1 MQLSSQNEP
10 SFLIASYRRRYV
22 SVSFLESRMI
32 EGSPNPKQWLWATA
46 DGSKLNGDRFI
57 IVQGKRDL
65 YYRTRQELRGDEHGP
80 WNQIGPDDGHATL
93 ADCFTAEALLLPAYF
108 TIARR
113 LQAAAGCPKT

>member
-1 MQLSSQNEP
+1 
-10 SFLIASYRRRYV
+10 
-22 SVSFLESRMI
+22 MI

-80 WNQIGPDDGHATL
+80 WNQIGPA
-93 ADCFTAEALLLPAYF
+93 
-108 TIARR
+108 
-113 LQAAAGCPKT
+113 AAAGVKPAATFHSERRQ